1 MRSAIAAL
9 SIGIYK
15 VVLPGLDQQAEVEG
29 LAVAQCGKYV
39 QDKASNPW

>member
-15 VVLPGLDQQAEVEG
+15 VVQPGLDQLAEVEG
-29 LAVAQCGKYV
+29 KGLVCPLGARQ
-39 QDKASNPW
+39 ASIGG